1 MTRRF
6 DVAAFWT
13 ALDITRAARSA
24 KWSTIA
30 TETGVSPALLTR
42 LKQGHAPAADGLV
55 ALARW
60 SGLNLVSFLADDSDV
75 TKPELPEPLT
85 VALVALSSDSRL
97 TPQALA
103 AVSAVLTTTYQ
114 QLADARIGS

>member
-6 DVAAFWT
+6 DVIAFWT
-13 ALDITRAARSA
+13 ALDTTRAARSK
-24 KWSTIA
+24 KWA
-30 TETGVSPALLTR
+30 DVAAETKVSPALLTR

-60 SGLNLVSFLADDSDV
+60 AGLNPVTFFASDDDT

-85 VALVALSSDSRL
+85 QALVALAADSRL
-97 TPQALA
+97 TPQAYA

-114 QLADARIGS
+114 QLAGSPVAG